1 MSVTKH
7 PGLWNNSGALAA
19 LNGRRDASP
28 RFRESWDQYLRRLVL
43 GAAYALKPQQI
54 ALLPEIWRMTFIYY
68 LSPKSVRD
76 QLPDL
81 PTYYTDWGF
90 AGISDDLTVP
100 ALLHNYT
107 RGLFPVCHLGPM
119 KWWCPAFR
127 AVQDPARAHVGRTV
141 RRLIRRHGFT
151 VTMDTDFAG
160 VMEAC
165 ARPRAGKTPLTWITP
180 KIMRA
185 FHDAHEA
192 GYAHSVEVW
201 DRNGNLVGGLFGLAI
216 GQVYFGESKFCRT
229 RDASKVAVAYLQR
242 HLAAWGY
249 RLYDAKWMTPHL
261 AATGFTPMPRDDFLS
276 LLPWYATEPGHVG
289 RWTIDP
295 NLDPADWPTD
305 HESGSG
311 TPDPR
316 PRRVA

>member
-1 MSVTKH
+1 MHAIKPT
-7 PGLWNNSGALAA
+7 GLRNKSGAHAA
-19 LNGRRDASP
+19 GTARRDETP
-28 RFRESWDQYLRRLVL
+28 RFRESWSQYLRRLVL
-43 GAAYALKPQQI
+43 GTAYALKPQRI
-54 ALLPEIWRMTFIYY
+54 ALLPQIWRMTLIYY
-68 LSPKSVRD
+68 LSPKPARD
-76 QLPDL
+76 RLPEF
-81 PTYYTDWGF
+81 PTYYTDWGL
-90 AGISDDLTVP
+90 AGISDDLSVP
-100 ALLHNYT
+100 ALLANYS

-127 AVQDPARAHVGRTV
+127 AVQDPALAHVGRTV

-165 ARPRAGKTPLTWITP
+165 ARPRDGKTPLTWITP
-180 KIMRA
+180 KVMRA
-185 FHDAHEA
+185 FYAAHRA

-201 DRNGNLVGGLFGLAI
+201 DRDGNLVGGLFGLGI

-229 RDASKVAVAYLQR
+229 SHASKVAVAYLQR

-249 RLYDAKWMTPHL
+249 KLYDAKWMTPHL
-261 AATGFTPMPRDDFLS
+261 AEMGFHPMPRDDFLS

-289 RWTIDP
+289 RWTVDP
-295 NLDPADWPTD
+295 DLDPADWGKGED
-305 HESGSG
+305 ANGHS
-311 TPDPR
+311 PDLT